1 MNITNPFVTSGYVSP
16 HYFCDRV
23 EETSLLTSTL
33 TNGNHV
39 ALISPR
45 RLGKTG
51 LIYHC
56 FNQDSIKGSYYTFV
70 VDIYATKNL
79 QEFVFELG
87 KAVLG
92 TLKSKGRKVWELFL
106 NTLSSLRGSISFDI
120 NGNPEWGI
128 GIGDISVPEVTLD
141 EIFTYLEQA
150 DKPCLVAIDEFQ
162 SIINYPE
169 KNVEAILRTRMQRC
183 RNVWFVFAGS
193 QRHMMSEMFVSP
205 SRPFYQSTRLMSLAP
220 IDCEHYVTFAQDL
233 FREYNKDISRDT
245 VVAIYDRYEGVTW
258 YVQSVLNALFTLTD
272 TSSLCT
278 PDRMETA
285 IQQIIAQ
292 QSFAYESLLYQLPP
306 KQKEVLMAICK
317 EKKASNVTS
326 RTFLQRYKLTA
337 STVQGAIKGL
347 LDKDFITLDL
357 GTYTLYDQFFIHVIF
372 ISYELF

>member
-23 EETSLLTSTL
+23 EETNLLTSTL

-45 RLGKTG
+45 RFGKTG

-56 FNQDSIKGSYYTFV
+56 FNQEAIKDSYYTFV

-106 NTLSSLRGSISFDI
+106 YTLSSLRGSISFDI

-150 DKPCLVAIDEFQ
+150 NKPCLVAIDEFQ
-162 SIINYPE
+162 SIIHYPE
-169 KNVEAILRTRMQRC
+169 KNVEAILRTRMQKC

-220 IDCEHYVTFAQDL
+220 IDCEEYVKFAQDL
-233 FREYNKDISRDT
+233 FREYNKDISSDT

-272 TSSLCT
+272 TGSLCA
-278 PDRMETA
+278 PDRMEAA

-306 KQKEVLMAICK
+306 KQKEVLIAICK

-326 RTFLQRYKLTA
+326 RPFLQRHKLTA

-347 LDKDFITLDL
+347 LEKDFITLDL
-357 GTYTLYDQFFIHVIF
+357 GTYTLYDQFFAQW
-372 ISYELF
+372 LLKQ

>member
-16 HYFCDRV
+16 HLFCDRV
-23 EETSLLTSTL
+23 EETKLLTSTL
-33 TNGNHV
+33 TSGNHV

-51 LIYHC
+51 LVYHC
-56 FNQDSIKGSYYTFV
+56 FNQDSIKDSYYTFV

-92 TLKSKGRKVWELFL
+92 ALKTKGRKVWELFL

-128 GIGDISVPEVTLD
+128 GIGEISVPEATLD

-150 DKPCLVAIDEFQ
+150 DRPCLVAIDEFQ
-162 SIINYPE
+162 SIIHYRE
-169 KNVEAILRTRMQRC
+169 KNVEAILRTRMQKC

-205 SRPFYQSTRLMSLAP
+205 SRAFYQSTRLMPLAP
-220 IDCEHYVTFAQDL
+220 IDCEHYVTFAQNL
-233 FREYNKDISRDT
+233 FREYDKDISRDT
-245 VVAIYDRYEGVTW
+245 VVAVYSRYEGVTW

-272 TSSLCT
+272 VGSLCT
-278 PDRMETA
+278 PERMEAA
-285 IQQIIAQ
+285 IHQIIAQ

-317 EKKASNVTS
+317 EKKASYVTS
-326 RTFLQRYKLTA
+326 RPFLQRHKLTS
-337 STVQGAIKGL
+337 STVQAAIKGL
-347 LDKDFITLDL
+347 LEKDFITLDL
-357 GTYTLYDQFFIHVIF
+357 GTYTLYDQFFAQW
-372 ISYELF
+372 LLKQ

>member
-1 MNITNPFVTSGYVSP
+1 MINVHSADKMITNPFVTSGYVSP

-56 FNQDSIKGSYYTFV
+56 FNQDSIKDSYYTFV

-150 DKPCLVAIDEFQ
+150 DKPCLVAI
-162 SIINYPE
+162 P
-169 KNVEAILRTRMQRC
+169 LRTDLYRQRST
-183 RNVWFVFAGS
+183 FVHS
-193 QRHMMSEMFVSP
+193 
-205 SRPFYQSTRLMSLAP
+205 
-220 IDCEHYVTFAQDL
+220 D
-233 FREYNKDISRDT
+233 
-245 VVAIYDRYEGVTW
+245 
-258 YVQSVLNALFTLTD
+258 
-272 TSSLCT
+272 
-278 PDRMETA
+278 
-285 IQQIIAQ
+285 
-292 QSFAYESLLYQLPP
+292 
-306 KQKEVLMAICK
+306 
-317 EKKASNVTS
+317 
-326 RTFLQRYKLTA
+326 
-337 STVQGAIKGL
+337 
-347 LDKDFITLDL
+347 
-357 GTYTLYDQFFIHVIF
+357 
-372 ISYELF
+372 

>member
-23 EETSLLTSTL
+23 EETSLLTRAL

-56 FNQDSIKGSYYTFV
+56 FNQDSIKDSYYTFV

-220 IDCEHYVTFAQDL
+220 IDCEHYVTFAQCL

-357 GTYTLYDQFFIHVIF
+357 GTYTLYDQFFAQW
-372 ISYELF
+372 LLKQ